1 MSLRSKIVLYFVV
14 LHLILAAAAVF
25 VLIQNRLMLFA
36 VEAIFIV
43 SIIVSYRLVRALF
56 VPLDLIATGAE
67 LIAERDFTSR
77 FVAVGQPEMDSLISV
92 YNEMIDRLRDERLAA
107 EERHQLL
114 GRIVSASP
122 SGVVICDF
130 DGNVEQMNPAATA
143 LMTPELLAEMRALES
158 GESRLVNHAG
168 PRRLKVWRGEFRDRG
183 FAKTFYL
190 VEEMT
195 EELRLS
201 EKAAYEKLIRMMSHE
216 VNNSVGAVRSLL
228 ESSLSYAPQVR
239 EEDRGDFTTALTIA
253 SGRVDALNRF
263 MSAFADVVRIPRPH
277 RTPIDVRDLVKRV
290 AALLKPELEGRAI
303 ALTLDLEKTAVDAD
317 VSQLEQVIINIL
329 RNSIDAIAAQS
340 PGTIAIALHDRT
352 LSVADT
358 GSGIAPDAADDLFTP
373 FFTTKREGRGLGL
386 TIVQEILNNHGF
398 AYALGNRPEGGA
410 EFQVWFNPSPFSTDG
425 APSYVAAGS

>member
-1 MSLRSKIVLYFVV
+1 MPRFARNKLSLRSKIVLYFVV

-25 VLIQNRLMLFA
+25 VLMENRLMLFA
-36 VEAIFIV
+36 VEAVFVV
-43 SIIVSYRLVRALF
+43 SIAVSYRLVRALF

-77 FVAVGQPEMDSLISV
+77 FVAVGQPEMDSLIAV

-114 GRIVSASP
+114 DRIVSASP
-122 SGVVICDF
+122 SGIVICDF
-130 DGNVEQMNPAATA
+130 DGNIEQMNPAARA
-143 LMTPELLAEMRALES
+143 LMTPELLAELRALQT
-158 GESRLVNHAG
+158 GEARLVSHAG

-190 VEEMT
+190 IEEMT

-228 ESSLSYAPQVR
+228 ESSLSYAPQLR

-263 MSAFADVVRIPRPH
+263 MSAFADVVRIPRPR
-277 RTPIDVRDLVKRV
+277 RTRVDAGKLVQRV

-303 ALTLDLEKTAVDAD
+303 TLRIDVKETVVEAD
-317 VSQLEQVIINIL
+317 ESQLEQVVINIV
-329 RNSIDAIAAQS
+329 RNSIDAIDRN
-340 PGTIAIALHDRT
+340 GAIDIT
-352 LSVADT
+352 LRDKTLTVADS
-358 GSGIAPDAADDLFTP
+358 GSGIAPDAAGDLFTP

-398 AYALGNRPEGGA
+398 AYSLGNRTEGGA
-410 EFQVWFNPSPFSTDG
+410 EFRVTFD
-425 APSYVAAGS
+425 

>member
-1 MSLRSKIVLYFVV
+1 MRLRTKIVLYFVV

-25 VLIQNRLMLFA
+25 VLMENRLMLFV

-43 SIIVSYRLVRALF
+43 SILVSYRLVRALF

-130 DGNVEQMNPAATA
+130 DGNVEQMNPAASA
-143 LMTPELLAEMRALES
+143 LMTPELLAEMRALHT
-158 GESRLVNHAG
+158 GESRLVSHAG

-190 VEEMT
+190 IEEMT

-277 RTPIDVRDLVKRV
+277 RTRIDAGNLVKRV
-290 AALLKPELEGRAI
+290 AALLKPELEGRAVK
-303 ALTLDLEKTAVDAD
+303 LELDVDETIVDAD
-317 VSQLEQVIINIL
+317 ESQLEQVVINIA
-329 RNSIDAIAAQS
+329 RNSIDAID
-340 PGTIAIALHDRT
+340 HDGVIHLT
-352 LSVADT
+352 LRDKTLTVADT

-386 TIVQEILNNHGF
+386 TIVQEILTNHGF
-398 AYALGNRPEGGA
+398 AYALANRPEGGA
-410 EFQVWFNPSPFSTDG
+410 EFQVWLKSSPVATD
-425 APSYVAAGS
+425 AA